1 MINFSVNNLVQD
13 LEEVFIKN
21 FDSKE
26 KVESMEQVFTDFLL
40 LRKLY
45 SKFQTNPQSLIQTG
59 LQLLKKTNFSITL
72 SFLFQYLIL
81 ISSHFL
87 SILKHL

>member
-1 MINFSVNNLVQD
+1 MNEFELIFSVNKLVQD

-26 KVESMEQVFTDFLL
+26 KVESMEQVFSDFLL

-59 LQLLKKTNFSITL
+59 LQLFKKTSVSIILSSLFSTW
-72 SFLFQYLIL
+72 S
-81 ISSHFL
+81 
-87 SILKHL
+87 

>member
-1 MINFSVNNLVQD
+1 MINFSVNKLVQD

-59 LQLLKKTNFSITL
+59 LQLLKKAIASITL

-81 ISSHFL
+81 ISGQFL
-87 SILKHL
+87 

>member
-1 MINFSVNNLVQD
+1 MINFSVNKLVQD

-26 KVESMEQVFTDFLL
+26 KVESMEQVFSDFLL

-59 LQLLKKTNFSITL
+59 LQLFKKTSVSIIFS
-72 SFLFQYLIL
+72 FQYLIL
-81 ISSHFL
+81 ISSHF
-87 SILKHL
+87 S

>member
-1 MINFSVNNLVQD
+1 MNNFSVNKLVQD

-59 LQLLKKTNFSITL
+59 FHLFKKTSVSIIFS
-72 SFLFQYLIL
+72 SLFQYLIL
-81 ISSHFL
+81 VSSHFL
-87 SILKHL
+87 